1 MKCSPEE
8 RVLIQH
14 QLRHPIVPDLQ
25 VASCRKPSIDGDC
38 SGIGRQ
44 QFLGNE
50 HLAKHRVSL
59 DEDTHRRQEL
69 NVLHL
74 TEKRATTYR
83 SKSTGNEML
92 WYIDSKKCTGC
103 GQCVL
108 ACAFAKSMK
117 YSPIQS
123 RIYVK
128 RMEPKGWSIPVV
140 CEHCTEPPCAMV
152 CPVYAISRSEETG
165 IVSVDL
171 EKCTGCTLCRYACPW
186 GKETIRIMKVEGYR
200 GSKAIKCDLC
210 GGEPT
215 CAKVCVVGALQWV
228 EPNQDGPALKW
239 KLSSIRARDIAEME
253 VEVCH

>member
-1 MKCSPEE
+1 MSCWQIIYRIYDYFGWLNVSTGPLPAL
-8 RVLIQH
+8 RVEY
-14 QLRHPIVPDLQ
+14 
-25 VASCRKPSIDGDC
+25 G
-38 SGIGRQ
+38 GIGDIPICNWEIMGHSEIGSSRGTSEM
-44 QFLGNE
+44 LP
-50 HLAKHRVSL
+50 
-59 DEDTHRRQEL
+59 RRTGS
-69 NVLHL
+69 HS
-74 TEKRATTYR
+74 ATTYR

-117 YSPIQS
+117 YNPIQS